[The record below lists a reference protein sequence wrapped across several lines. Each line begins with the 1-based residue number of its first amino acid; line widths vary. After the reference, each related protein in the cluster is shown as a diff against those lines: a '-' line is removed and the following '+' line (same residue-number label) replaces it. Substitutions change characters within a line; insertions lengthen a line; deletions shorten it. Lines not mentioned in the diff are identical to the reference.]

1 MAKTQKEVEKIT
13 KQQAVVKHEVSPLAM
28 AAQSEFVGGMDNLE
42 LPRLLVINNNNQ
54 SEEIQALKLDAGS
67 IIDTGTMEVVAK
79 PGQVVTIIPLATAA
93 SWLVYDITSAGAG
106 EFKGV
111 EPYTGVKLAYEE
123 EVDGVKIRRVLG
135 TRLLFLRSDEKEGIP
150 YSFTFKK
157 SSAKG
162 GRKLNTIM
170 YVRNK
175 IAGRAPWACSVD
187 LFSVKRT
194 VDKNTFWTMDVKQR
208 QACTE
213 EQLQLAQKWYQQISG
228 ASVTI
233 VEDETIPF

>member
-1 MAKTQKEVEKIT
+1 MKKETAVA
-13 KQQAVVKHEVSPLAM
+13 KQQNSALAM
-28 AAQSEFVGGMDNLE
+28 VAQSEFVGGMDNLE
-42 LPRLLVINNNNQ
+42 LPRLLVVNNNNQ
-54 SEEIQALKLDAGS
+54 SEEIQGLKLDAGS
-67 IIDTGTMEVVAK
+67 VIDTSTMEVVAK
-79 PGQVVTIIPLATAA
+79 PGQPIAIIPLVTAA
-93 SWLVYDITSAGAG
+93 SWLIYDVTSAGAG

-111 EPYTGVKLAYEE
+111 EPYTGVKLAYED

-135 TRLLFLRSDEKEGIP
+135 TRLLFLLANDKEGIP

-157 SSAKG
+157 SSAQG

-194 VDKNTFWTMDVKQR
+194 VDKNTFWTLDVKQG

-213 EQLQLAQKWYQQISG
+213 EQLVRAEKWYQQISG
-228 ASVTI
+228 ASVT
-233 VEDETIPF
+233 VSEDHDI